1 LPNASGTLL
10 AIPERWYGWPMAT
23 LTSTKACRACTY
35 WHKTGVDQGECRRHA
50 PQTIVFKVD
59 KDMKF
64 ESHFPVTK
72 GEDWCGDYSE
82 K

>member
-1 LPNASGTLL
+1 MFGFETG
-10 AIPERWYGWPMAT
+10 YGISM
-23 LTSTKACRACTY
+23 STKTTETSCQLCAY
-35 WHKTGVDQGECRRHA
+35 WKTSSNDKGECRRHA

-59 KDMKF
+59 SDIKF

-72 GEDWCGDYSE
+72 GADWCGDFSS